1 MAIPFRKR
9 SLETE
14 KDKLAK
20 EMYYQKRNL
29 DTTSP
34 KDFNHDY
41 NLTQSAS
48 SNATHDYDKTTA
60 NISGTATNFKFRKG
74 PVDEE
79 PKTTKSVDVSKNIQ
93 CAKADKGKLPISLVP
108 MTIVKDIAAIRKY
121 GEEKY
126 HAPNN
131 WVLVDKQRYVDAM
144 WRHLIAYQ
152 EGEVYDKESGLP
164 HLWHAACNMAF
175 ILEMES
181 PDWEIHKQQLIAS
194 DPKLQEQL
202 KKYMEDNK

>member
-1 MAIPFRKR
+1 MAIPFSKSALRN
-9 SLETE
+9 E
-14 KDKLAK
+14 KDKMAK
-20 EMYYQKRNL
+20 ELYEQKKAAINNNTHTYDE
-29 DTTSP
+29 DT
-34 KDFNHDY
+34 
-41 NLTQSAS
+41 S
-48 SNATHDYDKTTA
+48 SL
-60 NISGTATNFKFRKG
+60 SGTATEFKFRKN
-74 PVDEE
+74 PVDED
-79 PKTTKSVDVSKNIQ
+79 KSTVLSKNIQ

-108 MTIVKDIAAIRKY
+108 MFIIKCIAAIRKY

-152 EGEVYDKESGLP
+152 EGEIYDKESGLP

-181 PDWEIHKQQLIAS
+181 PDWDARKQQLIAS

>member
-1 MAIPFRKR
+1 MAIPFSKSALRN
-9 SLETE
+9 E
-14 KDKLAK
+14 KDKMAK
-20 EMYYQKRNL
+20 ELYEQKKKTINNNTYDE
-29 DTTSP
+29 DT
-34 KDFNHDY
+34 
-41 NLTQSAS
+41 S
-48 SNATHDYDKTTA
+48 SL
-60 NISGTATNFKFRKG
+60 SGTATEFKFRKN
-74 PVDEE
+74 PVDED
-79 PKTTKSVDVSKNIQ
+79 KSADLSKNIQ

-108 MTIVKDIAAIRKY
+108 MTIIKDIAAIRKY

-152 EGEVYDKESGLP
+152 EGEEYDKESGLP

-181 PDWEIHKQQLIAS
+181 PDWDVRKQQLIAS

>member
-1 MAIPFRKR
+1 MAIPFSKSALRN
-9 SLETE
+9 E
-14 KDKLAK
+14 KDKMAK
-20 EMYYQKRNL
+20 ELYEQKKAAINNNTHTYDE
-29 DTTSP
+29 DT
-34 KDFNHDY
+34 
-41 NLTQSAS
+41 S
-48 SNATHDYDKTTA
+48 SL
-60 NISGTATNFKFRKG
+60 SGTATEFKFRKN
-74 PVDEE
+74 PVDED
-79 PKTTKSVDVSKNIQ
+79 KSTVLSKNIQ

-108 MTIVKDIAAIRKY
+108 MFIIKCIAVIRKY

-152 EGEVYDKESGLP
+152 EGEIYDKESGLP

-181 PDWEIHKQQLIAS
+181 PDWNVRKQQLIAS

>member
-1 MAIPFRKR
+1 MAIPFSK
-9 SLETE
+9 SALKNE
-14 KDKLAK
+14 KDKMAK
-20 EMYYQKRNL
+20 ELYEQKKAAIN
-29 DTTSP
+29 
-34 KDFNHDY
+34 N
-41 NLTQSAS
+41 N
-48 SNATHDYDKTTA
+48 THTYDKDTSSL
-60 NISGTATNFKFRKG
+60 SGTATEFKFRKT
-74 PVDEE
+74 PVDED
-79 PKTTKSVDVSKNIQ
+79 KSTVLSKNIQ

-108 MTIVKDIAAIRKY
+108 MFIIKCIAAIRKY

-152 EGEVYDKESGLP
+152 EGEIYDKESGLP

-181 PDWEIHKQQLIAS
+181 PDWDVRKQQLIAS

>member
-1 MAIPFRKR
+1 MSIPFSKSALRN
-9 SLETE
+9 E
-14 KDKLAK
+14 KDKMAK
-20 EMYYQKRNL
+20 ELYEQKKAAINNNTHTYDE
-29 DTTSP
+29 DT
-34 KDFNHDY
+34 
-41 NLTQSAS
+41 S
-48 SNATHDYDKTTA
+48 SL
-60 NISGTATNFKFRKG
+60 SGTSTEFKFRKN
-74 PVDEE
+74 PVDED
-79 PKTTKSVDVSKNIQ
+79 KSTDLSKNIQ

-108 MTIVKDIAAIRKY
+108 MTIIKDIAAIRKY

-152 EGEVYDKESGLP
+152 EGEEYDKESGLP

-181 PDWEIHKQQLIAS
+181 PDWDVRKQQLIAS

>member
-1 MAIPFRKR
+1 MSIPFSKSALRN
-9 SLETE
+9 E
-14 KDKLAK
+14 KDKMAK
-20 EMYYQKRNL
+20 ELYEQKKAAINNNTHTYDE
-29 DTTSP
+29 DT
-34 KDFNHDY
+34 
-41 NLTQSAS
+41 S
-48 SNATHDYDKTTA
+48 SL
-60 NISGTATNFKFRKG
+60 SGTATEFKFRKN
-74 PVDEE
+74 PVDED
-79 PKTTKSVDVSKNIQ
+79 KSTDLSKNIQ

-108 MTIVKDIAAIRKY
+108 MTIIKDIAAIRKY

-152 EGEVYDKESGLP
+152 EGEEYDKESGLP

-181 PDWEIHKQQLIAS
+181 PDWDVRKQQLIAS

>member
-1 MAIPFRKR
+1 MAIPFSKSALRH
-9 SLETE
+9 E
-14 KDKLAK
+14 KDKMAK
-20 EMYYQKRNL
+20 ELYEQQKEIAKNTSKYDE
-29 DTTSP
+29 DTST
-34 KDFNHDY
+34 D
-41 NLTQSAS
+41 L
-48 SNATHDYDKTTA
+48 
-60 NISGTATNFKFRKG
+60 
-74 PVDEE
+74 
-79 PKTTKSVDVSKNIQ
+79 SKNIQ

-108 MTIVKDIAAIRKY
+108 MFIIKCIAAIRKY

-152 EGEVYDKESGLP
+152 EGEIYDKESGLP

-181 PDWEIHKQQLIAS
+181 PDWDVRKQQLIAS

>member
-1 MAIPFRKR
+1 MAIPFSKSALRN
-9 SLETE
+9 E
-14 KDKLAK
+14 KDKMAK
-20 EMYYQKRNL
+20 ELYEQKKAAINNNTHTYDE
-29 DTTSP
+29 DT
-34 KDFNHDY
+34 
-41 NLTQSAS
+41 S
-48 SNATHDYDKTTA
+48 SL
-60 NISGTATNFKFRKG
+60 SGTDTEFKFRKA
-74 PVDEE
+74 PVDED
-79 PKTTKSVDVSKNIQ
+79 KSVDLSKNIQ

-108 MTIVKDIAAIRKY
+108 MFIIKCIAAIRKY

-152 EGEVYDKESGLP
+152 EGEIYDKESGLP

-181 PDWEIHKQQLIAS
+181 PDWDVRKQQLIAS

>member
-1 MAIPFRKR
+1 MAIPFSK
-9 SLETE
+9 SALKNE
-14 KDKLAK
+14 KDKMAK
-20 EMYYQKRNL
+20 ELYEQKKAAINNSTHTYD
-29 DTTSP
+29 DT
-34 KDFNHDY
+34 
-41 NLTQSAS
+41 S
-48 SNATHDYDKTTA
+48 SL
-60 NISGTATNFKFRKG
+60 SGTATEFKFRKT
-74 PVDEE
+74 PIDED
-79 PKTTKSVDVSKNIQ
+79 KYVTDLSKNIQ

-108 MTIVKDIAAIRKY
+108 MTIIKDIAAIRKY

-152 EGEVYDKESGLP
+152 EGEEYDKESGLP

-181 PDWEIHKQQLIAS
+181 PDWDVRKQQLIAS

>member
-1 MAIPFRKR
+1 MAIPFSKSALRN
-9 SLETE
+9 E
-14 KDKLAK
+14 KDKMAK
-20 EMYYQKRNL
+20 ELHEQKKAAINNNTHTYDE
-29 DTTSP
+29 DT
-34 KDFNHDY
+34 
-41 NLTQSAS
+41 S
-48 SNATHDYDKTTA
+48 SL
-60 NISGTATNFKFRKG
+60 SGTATEFKFRKN
-74 PVDEE
+74 PVDED
-79 PKTTKSVDVSKNIQ
+79 KSTVLSKNIQ

-108 MTIVKDIAAIRKY
+108 MFIIKCIAAIRKY

-152 EGEVYDKESGLP
+152 EGEIYDKESGLP

-181 PDWEIHKQQLIAS
+181 PDWDVRKQQLIAS

>member
-1 MAIPFRKR
+1 MAIPFSKSALRN
-9 SLETE
+9 E
-14 KDKLAK
+14 KDKMAK
-20 EMYYQKRNL
+20 ELYEQKKANMNN
-29 DTTSP
+29 DT
-34 KDFNHDY
+34 
-41 NLTQSAS
+41 S
-48 SNATHDYDKTTA
+48 SL
-60 NISGTATNFKFRKG
+60 SGTATDFKFRKN
-74 PVDEE
+74 PIDED
-79 PKTTKSVDVSKNIQ
+79 KSTILSKNIQ

-108 MTIVKDIAAIRKY
+108 MFIIKCIAAIRKY

-152 EGEVYDKESGLP
+152 EGEIYDKESGLP

-181 PDWEIHKQQLIAS
+181 PDWDVRKQQLIAS

>member
-1 MAIPFRKR
+1 MCTAITLNGNSNYFG
-9 SLETE
+9 
-14 KDKLAK
+14 
-20 EMYYQKRNL
+20 RNL
-29 DTTSP
+29 DL
-34 KDFNHDY
+34 DFSY
-41 NLTQSAS
+41 GEQVIITPSE
-48 SNATHDYDKTTA
+48 YE
-60 NISGTATNFKFRKG
+60 FKFRKNL
-74 PVDEE
+74 VDED
-79 PKTTKSVDVSKNIQ
+79 KSTDLSKNIQ

-108 MTIVKDIAAIRKY
+108 MTIIKDIAAIRKY

-152 EGEVYDKESGLP
+152 EGEEYDKESGLP

-181 PDWEIHKQQLIAS
+181 PDWDVRKQQLIAS

>member
-1 MAIPFRKR
+1 MAIPFSKSALRN
-9 SLETE
+9 E
-14 KDKLAK
+14 KDKMAK
-20 EMYYQKRNL
+20 ELYEQKKAAISNKTHT
-29 DTTSP
+29 DENTS
-34 KDFNHDY
+34 
-41 NLTQSAS
+41 S
-48 SNATHDYDKTTA
+48 
-60 NISGTATNFKFRKG
+60 SGTSTEFKFRKNQ
-74 PVDEE
+74 VDED
-79 PKTTKSVDVSKNIQ
+79 KSADLSKNIQ

-108 MTIVKDIAAIRKY
+108 MTIIKDIAAIRKY

-152 EGEVYDKESGLP
+152 EGEEYDKESGLP

-181 PDWEIHKQQLIAS
+181 PDWDVRKQQLIAS

>member
-1 MAIPFRKR
+1 MAIPFSK
-9 SLETE
+9 SALKNE
-14 KDKLAK
+14 KDKMAK
-20 EMYYQKRNL
+20 ELYEQKKTAINNSTHTYD
-29 DTTSP
+29 DT
-34 KDFNHDY
+34 
-41 NLTQSAS
+41 S
-48 SNATHDYDKTTA
+48 SL
-60 NISGTATNFKFRKG
+60 SGTATEFKFRKT
-74 PVDEE
+74 PVDED
-79 PKTTKSVDVSKNIQ
+79 KYVTDLSKNIQ

-108 MTIVKDIAAIRKY
+108 MTIIKDIAAIRKY

-152 EGEVYDKESGLP
+152 EGEIYDKESGLP

-181 PDWEIHKQQLIAS
+181 PDWDVRKQQLIAS

>member
-1 MAIPFRKR
+1 MAIPFSKSALRN
-9 SLETE
+9 E
-14 KDKLAK
+14 KDKMAK
-20 EMYYQKRNL
+20 ELYEQKKAAINNNTHTYDE
-29 DTTSP
+29 DT
-34 KDFNHDY
+34 
-41 NLTQSAS
+41 S
-48 SNATHDYDKTTA
+48 SL
-60 NISGTATNFKFRKG
+60 SGTATEFKFRKN
-74 PVDEE
+74 PVDED
-79 PKTTKSVDVSKNIQ
+79 KSTVLSKNIQ

-108 MTIVKDIAAIRKY
+108 MFIIKCIAAIRKY

-152 EGEVYDKESGLP
+152 EGEIYDKESGLP

-181 PDWEIHKQQLIAS
+181 PDWNVRKQQLIAS
-194 DPKLQEQL
+194 DPKLHEQL

>member
-1 MAIPFRKR
+1 MAIPFSKSALRN
-9 SLETE
+9 E
-14 KDKLAK
+14 KDKMAK
-20 EMYYQKRNL
+20 ELYEQKKAAVNNNTHTYDE
-29 DTTSP
+29 DT
-34 KDFNHDY
+34 
-41 NLTQSAS
+41 S
-48 SNATHDYDKTTA
+48 SL
-60 NISGTATNFKFRKG
+60 SGTATEFKFRKN
-74 PVDEE
+74 PVDED
-79 PKTTKSVDVSKNIQ
+79 KSAVLSKNIQ

-108 MTIVKDIAAIRKY
+108 MFIIKCIAAIRKY

-152 EGEVYDKESGLP
+152 EGEIYDKESGLP

-181 PDWEIHKQQLIAS
+181 PDWDVRKQQLIAS

>member
-1 MAIPFRKR
+1 MAIPFSK
-9 SLETE
+9 SALKNE
-14 KDKLAK
+14 KDKMAK
-20 EMYYQKRNL
+20 ELYEQKKTAINN
-29 DTTSP
+29 S
-34 KDFNHDY
+34 
-41 NLTQSAS
+41 
-48 SNATHDYDKTTA
+48 THTYDKDTSSL
-60 NISGTATNFKFRKG
+60 SGTATEFKFRKT
-74 PVDEE
+74 PVDED
-79 PKTTKSVDVSKNIQ
+79 KSVDLSKNIQ
-93 CAKADKGKLPISLVP
+93 CAKADKCKLPISLVP
-108 MTIVKDIAAIRKY
+108 MFIIKCIAAIRKY

-152 EGEVYDKESGLP
+152 EGEIYDKESGLP

-181 PDWEIHKQQLIAS
+181 PDWDVRKQQLIAS

>member
-1 MAIPFRKR
+1 MAIPFSKSALRN
-9 SLETE
+9 E
-14 KDKLAK
+14 KDKMAK
-20 EMYYQKRNL
+20 ELYEQKKAAINNNTHTYDE
-29 DTTSP
+29 DT
-34 KDFNHDY
+34 
-41 NLTQSAS
+41 S
-48 SNATHDYDKTTA
+48 SL
-60 NISGTATNFKFRKG
+60 SGTSTEFKFRKNL
-74 PVDEE
+74 VDED
-79 PKTTKSVDVSKNIQ
+79 KSTDLSKNIQ

-108 MTIVKDIAAIRKY
+108 MTIIKDIAAIRKY

-152 EGEVYDKESGLP
+152 EGEEYDKESGLP

-181 PDWEIHKQQLIAS
+181 PDWDVRKQQLIAS

>member
-1 MAIPFRKR
+1 MAIPFSKSALRN
-9 SLETE
+9 E
-14 KDKLAK
+14 KDKMAK
-20 EMYYQKRNL
+20 ELYEQKKAAINNNTHTYDE
-29 DTTSP
+29 DT
-34 KDFNHDY
+34 
-41 NLTQSAS
+41 S
-48 SNATHDYDKTTA
+48 S
-60 NISGTATNFKFRKG
+60 SGTSTEFKFRKN
-74 PVDEE
+74 PVDED
-79 PKTTKSVDVSKNIQ
+79 KSADLSKNIQ

-108 MTIVKDIAAIRKY
+108 MTIIKDIAAIRKY

-152 EGEVYDKESGLP
+152 EGEEYDKESGLP

-181 PDWEIHKQQLIAS
+181 PDWDVRKQQLIAS

>member
-1 MAIPFRKR
+1 MAIPFSKSALRN
-9 SLETE
+9 E
-14 KDKLAK
+14 KDKMAK
-20 EMYYQKRNL
+20 ELYEQK
-29 DTTSP
+29 
-34 KDFNHDY
+34 
-41 NLTQSAS
+41 
-48 SNATHDYDKTTA
+48 KTTI
-60 NISGTATNFKFRKG
+60 NNNTYDENTSSSGTSTEFKFRKN
-74 PVDEE
+74 PVDED
-79 PKTTKSVDVSKNIQ
+79 KSADLSKNIQ

-108 MTIVKDIAAIRKY
+108 MTIIKDIAAIRKY

-152 EGEVYDKESGLP
+152 EGEEYDKESGLP

-181 PDWEIHKQQLIAS
+181 PDWDVHKQQLIAS

>member
-1 MAIPFRKR
+1 MAIPFSKSALRN
-9 SLETE
+9 E
-14 KDKLAK
+14 KDKMAK
-20 EMYYQKRNL
+20 ELYEQKKAAINNNTHTYDE
-29 DTTSP
+29 DT
-34 KDFNHDY
+34 
-41 NLTQSAS
+41 S
-48 SNATHDYDKTTA
+48 SL
-60 NISGTATNFKFRKG
+60 SGTSTEFKFRKN
-74 PVDEE
+74 PVDED
-79 PKTTKSVDVSKNIQ
+79 KSADLSKNIQ

-108 MTIVKDIAAIRKY
+108 MTIIKDIAAIRKY

-152 EGEVYDKESGLP
+152 EGEIYDKESGLP

-181 PDWEIHKQQLIAS
+181 PDWDVRKQQLIAS

>member
-1 MAIPFRKR
+1 MAIPFSKSALRN
-9 SLETE
+9 E
-14 KDKLAK
+14 KDKMAK
-20 EMYYQKRNL
+20 ELYEQKKAAINNNTHTYNE
-29 DTTSP
+29 DT
-34 KDFNHDY
+34 
-41 NLTQSAS
+41 S
-48 SNATHDYDKTTA
+48 SL
-60 NISGTATNFKFRKG
+60 SGTATEFKFRKN
-74 PVDEE
+74 PVDED
-79 PKTTKSVDVSKNIQ
+79 KSIVLSKNIQ

-108 MTIVKDIAAIRKY
+108 MFIIKCIAAIRKY

-152 EGEVYDKESGLP
+152 EGEIYDKESGLP

-181 PDWEIHKQQLIAS
+181 PDWDVRKQQLIAS

>member
-1 MAIPFRKR
+1 MAIPFSKSALRN
-9 SLETE
+9 E
-14 KDKLAK
+14 KDKMAK
-20 EMYYQKRNL
+20 ELYEQKKAAINNNTHTYDE
-29 DTTSP
+29 DT
-34 KDFNHDY
+34 
-41 NLTQSAS
+41 S
-48 SNATHDYDKTTA
+48 SL
-60 NISGTATNFKFRKG
+60 SGTATEFKFRKN
-74 PVDEE
+74 PVDED
-79 PKTTKSVDVSKNIQ
+79 KSTVLSKNIQ

-108 MTIVKDIAAIRKY
+108 MFIIKCIAAIRKY

-152 EGEVYDKESGLP
+152 EGEIYDKESGLP

-181 PDWEIHKQQLIAS
+181 PDWDVRKQQLIAS

>member
-1 MAIPFRKR
+1 MAIPFSKSALRN
-9 SLETE
+9 E
-14 KDKLAK
+14 KDKMAK
-20 EMYYQKRNL
+20 ELYEQKKAAINNNTHTYDE
-29 DTTSP
+29 DT
-34 KDFNHDY
+34 
-41 NLTQSAS
+41 S
-48 SNATHDYDKTTA
+48 SL
-60 NISGTATNFKFRKG
+60 SGTATEFKFRKN
-74 PVDEE
+74 PVDED
-79 PKTTKSVDVSKNIQ
+79 KSTVLSKNIQ

-108 MTIVKDIAAIRKY
+108 MTIIKDIAAIRKY

-152 EGEVYDKESGLP
+152 EGEIYDKESGLP

-181 PDWEIHKQQLIAS
+181 PDWDVRKQQLIAS

>member
-1 MAIPFRKR
+1 MAIPFSKSALRN
-9 SLETE
+9 E
-14 KDKLAK
+14 KDKMAK
-20 EMYYQKRNL
+20 ELYEQKKAAVNNNTHTYDE
-29 DTTSP
+29 DT
-34 KDFNHDY
+34 
-41 NLTQSAS
+41 S
-48 SNATHDYDKTTA
+48 SL
-60 NISGTATNFKFRKG
+60 SGTATEFKFRKN
-74 PVDEE
+74 PVDED
-79 PKTTKSVDVSKNIQ
+79 KSTVLSKNIQ

-108 MTIVKDIAAIRKY
+108 MFIIKCIAAIRKY

-152 EGEVYDKESGLP
+152 EGEIYDKESGLP

-181 PDWEIHKQQLIAS
+181 PDWNVRKQQLIAS

>member
-1 MAIPFRKR
+1 MAIPFSKSALRN
-9 SLETE
+9 E
-14 KDKLAK
+14 KDKMAK
-20 EMYYQKRNL
+20 ELYEQKKAAISNKTHT
-29 DTTSP
+29 DENTSS
-34 KDFNHDY
+34 
-41 NLTQSAS
+41 L
-48 SNATHDYDKTTA
+48 
-60 NISGTATNFKFRKG
+60 SGTST
-74 PVDEE
+74 DL
-79 PKTTKSVDVSKNIQ
+79 SKNIQ

-108 MTIVKDIAAIRKY
+108 MTIIKDIAAIRKY

-152 EGEVYDKESGLP
+152 EGEEYDKESGLP

-181 PDWEIHKQQLIAS
+181 PDWDVRKQQLIAS

>member
-1 MAIPFRKR
+1 MAIPFSKSALRN
-9 SLETE
+9 E
-14 KDKLAK
+14 KDKMAK
-20 EMYYQKRNL
+20 ELYEQKKAAISNKTHT
-29 DTTSP
+29 DENTSS
-34 KDFNHDY
+34 
-41 NLTQSAS
+41 L
-48 SNATHDYDKTTA
+48 
-60 NISGTATNFKFRKG
+60 SGTSTEFKFRKN
-74 PVDEE
+74 PVDED
-79 PKTTKSVDVSKNIQ
+79 KSSDLSKNIQ

-108 MTIVKDIAAIRKY
+108 MTIIKDIAAIRKY

-152 EGEVYDKESGLP
+152 EGEEYDKESGLP

-181 PDWEIHKQQLIAS
+181 PDWDVRKQQLIAS

>member
-1 MAIPFRKR
+1 MAIPFSKSALRN
-9 SLETE
+9 E
-14 KDKLAK
+14 KDKMAK
-20 EMYYQKRNL
+20 ELYEQKKAAINNNTHTYDE
-29 DTTSP
+29 DT
-34 KDFNHDY
+34 
-41 NLTQSAS
+41 S
-48 SNATHDYDKTTA
+48 SL
-60 NISGTATNFKFRKG
+60 SGTATEFKFRKN
-74 PVDEE
+74 PVDED
-79 PKTTKSVDVSKNIQ
+79 KSTVISKNIQ

-108 MTIVKDIAAIRKY
+108 MFIIKCIAAIRKY

-152 EGEVYDKESGLP
+152 EGEIYDKESGLP

-181 PDWEIHKQQLIAS
+181 PDWDVRKQQLIAS

>member
-1 MAIPFRKR
+1 MAIPFSK
-9 SLETE
+9 SALKNE
-14 KDKLAK
+14 KDKMAK
-20 EMYYQKRNL
+20 ELYEQKKTAINN
-29 DTTSP
+29 S
-34 KDFNHDY
+34 
-41 NLTQSAS
+41 
-48 SNATHDYDKTTA
+48 THTYDKDTSSL
-60 NISGTATNFKFRKG
+60 SGTVTEFKFRKT
-74 PVDEE
+74 PVDED
-79 PKTTKSVDVSKNIQ
+79 KYVTDLSKNIQ

-108 MTIVKDIAAIRKY
+108 MTIIKDIAAIRKY

-152 EGEVYDKESGLP
+152 EGEEYDKESGLP

-181 PDWEIHKQQLIAS
+181 PDWDVRKQQLIAS

>member
-1 MAIPFRKR
+1 MAIPFSKSALRN
-9 SLETE
+9 E
-14 KDKLAK
+14 KDKMAK
-20 EMYYQKRNL
+20 ELYEQKKAAINNNTHTYDE
-29 DTTSP
+29 DT
-34 KDFNHDY
+34 
-41 NLTQSAS
+41 S
-48 SNATHDYDKTTA
+48 SL
-60 NISGTATNFKFRKG
+60 SGTATEFKFRKNS
-74 PVDEE
+74 VDED
-79 PKTTKSVDVSKNIQ
+79 KSTVLSKNIQ

-108 MTIVKDIAAIRKY
+108 MFIIKCIAAIRKY

-152 EGEVYDKESGLP
+152 EGEIYDKESGLP

-181 PDWEIHKQQLIAS
+181 PDWDVRKQQLIAS

>member
-1 MAIPFRKR
+1 MAIPFSKSALRN
-9 SLETE
+9 E
-14 KDKLAK
+14 KDKMAK
-20 EMYYQKRNL
+20 ELYEQKKAAINNNTHIYDE
-29 DTTSP
+29 DT
-34 KDFNHDY
+34 
-41 NLTQSAS
+41 S
-48 SNATHDYDKTTA
+48 SL
-60 NISGTATNFKFRKG
+60 SGTATEFKFRKN
-74 PVDEE
+74 PVDED
-79 PKTTKSVDVSKNIQ
+79 KSADLSKNIQ
-93 CAKADKGKLPISLVP
+93 CAKSDKGKLPISLVP
-108 MTIVKDIAAIRKY
+108 MTIIKDIAAIRKY

-152 EGEVYDKESGLP
+152 EGEEYDKESGLP

-181 PDWEIHKQQLIAS
+181 PDWDVRKQQLIAS

>member
-1 MAIPFRKR
+1 MAIPFSKSALRN
-9 SLETE
+9 E
-14 KDKLAK
+14 KDKMAK
-20 EMYYQKRNL
+20 ELYEQKKAAISNKTHTDE
-29 DTTSP
+29 DT
-34 KDFNHDY
+34 
-41 NLTQSAS
+41 S
-48 SNATHDYDKTTA
+48 SL
-60 NISGTATNFKFRKG
+60 SGTATEFKFRKN
-74 PVDEE
+74 PVDED
-79 PKTTKSVDVSKNIQ
+79 KSADLSKNIQ

-108 MTIVKDIAAIRKY
+108 MTIIKDIAAIRKY

-152 EGEVYDKESGLP
+152 EGEEYDKESGLP

-181 PDWEIHKQQLIAS
+181 PDWDVRKQQLIAS

>member
-1 MAIPFRKR
+1 MAIPFSKSALRN
-9 SLETE
+9 E
-14 KDKLAK
+14 KDKMAK
-20 EMYYQKRNL
+20 ELYEQKKAAINNNTHTYDE
-29 DTTSP
+29 DT
-34 KDFNHDY
+34 
-41 NLTQSAS
+41 S
-48 SNATHDYDKTTA
+48 SL
-60 NISGTATNFKFRKG
+60 SGTATEFKFRKN
-74 PVDEE
+74 PVDED
-79 PKTTKSVDVSKNIQ
+79 KSTVLSKNIQ

-108 MTIVKDIAAIRKY
+108 MFIIKCIAAIRKY

-152 EGEVYDKESGLP
+152 EGEIYDKESGLP

-181 PDWEIHKQQLIAS
+181 PNWDVRKQQLIAS

>member
-1 MAIPFRKR
+1 MSIPFSKSALRN
-9 SLETE
+9 E
-14 KDKLAK
+14 KNKMAK
-20 EMYYQKRNL
+20 ELYEQKKAAISNKTHT
-29 DTTSP
+29 DENTS
-34 KDFNHDY
+34 
-41 NLTQSAS
+41 S
-48 SNATHDYDKTTA
+48 
-60 NISGTATNFKFRKG
+60 SGTSTEFKFRKN
-74 PVDEE
+74 PVDED
-79 PKTTKSVDVSKNIQ
+79 KSADLSKNIQ

-108 MTIVKDIAAIRKY
+108 MTIIKDIAAIRKY

-152 EGEVYDKESGLP
+152 EGEEYDKESGLP

-181 PDWEIHKQQLIAS
+181 PDWDVRKQQLIAS

>member
-1 MAIPFRKR
+1 MAIPFSKSALRN
-9 SLETE
+9 E
-14 KDKLAK
+14 KDKMAK
-20 EMYYQKRNL
+20 ELYEQKKAAINNNTY
-29 DTTSP
+29 DENTS
-34 KDFNHDY
+34 
-41 NLTQSAS
+41 S
-48 SNATHDYDKTTA
+48 
-60 NISGTATNFKFRKG
+60 SGTSTEFKFRKNL
-74 PVDEE
+74 VDED
-79 PKTTKSVDVSKNIQ
+79 KSTDLSKNIQ

-108 MTIVKDIAAIRKY
+108 MTIIKDIAAIRKY

-152 EGEVYDKESGLP
+152 EGEIYDKESGLP

-181 PDWEIHKQQLIAS
+181 PDWDVRKQQLIAS

>member
-1 MAIPFRKR
+1 MAIPFSKSALRN
-9 SLETE
+9 E
-14 KDKLAK
+14 KDKMAK
-20 EMYYQKRNL
+20 ELYEQKKAAINNNTHTYDE
-29 DTTSP
+29 DTSSP
-34 KDFNHDY
+34 N
-41 NLTQSAS
+41 
-48 SNATHDYDKTTA
+48 
-60 NISGTATNFKFRKG
+60 GTATEFKFRKN
-74 PVDEE
+74 PVDED
-79 PKTTKSVDVSKNIQ
+79 KSTVLSKNIQ

-108 MTIVKDIAAIRKY
+108 MFIIKCIAAIRKY

-152 EGEVYDKESGLP
+152 EGEIYDKESGLP

-181 PDWEIHKQQLIAS
+181 PDWDVRKQQLIAS

>member
-1 MAIPFRKR
+1 MAIPFSKSALRN
-9 SLETE
+9 E
-14 KDKLAK
+14 KDKMAK
-20 EMYYQKRNL
+20 ELYEQKKAAINNNTHTYDE
-29 DTTSP
+29 DT
-34 KDFNHDY
+34 
-41 NLTQSAS
+41 S
-48 SNATHDYDKTTA
+48 SL
-60 NISGTATNFKFRKG
+60 SGTATEFKFRKN
-74 PVDEE
+74 PVDED
-79 PKTTKSVDVSKNIQ
+79 KSTDLSKNIQ

-108 MTIVKDIAAIRKY
+108 MAIIKDIAAIRKY

-152 EGEVYDKESGLP
+152 EGEIYDKESGLP

-181 PDWEIHKQQLIAS
+181 PDWDVRKQQLIAS

>member
-1 MAIPFRKR
+1 MAIAFRKR

-20 EMYYQKRNL
+20 EAYLQKKAANL
-29 DTTSP
+29 LSTSVNQDCGNTTPGWSNTHSYNKDTE
-34 KDFNHDY
+34 
-41 NLTQSAS
+41 NL
-48 SNATHDYDKTTA
+48 
-60 NISGTATNFKFRKG
+60 SGTTVEFRKDLIG
-74 PVDEE
+74 DDKPVDY
-79 PKTTKSVDVSKNIQ
+79 SKNIQ

-131 WVLVDKQRYVDAM
+131 WVLVDKQRYIDAM
-144 WRHLIAYQ
+144 WRHLIDYQ
-152 EGEVYDKESGLP
+152 EGEEYDKESGLP